1 MGLDAFELL
10 FFDSAREVSN
20 DVNTFLNLKFI
31 KKQKPAVAVYFV
43 CFFLTKYYMYLYFCR
58 KQYQTELEKKFPVI
72 SKILCSS

>member
-43 CFFLTKYYMYLYFCR
+43 CFFFD
-58 KQYQTELEKKFPVI
+58 
-72 SKILCSS
+72 KILYVPVLL